1 VIGKAGTPLGHI
13 ALVHEDVE
21 RAEAVAR
28 ALRGA
33 GHRVSVVPPGRRV
46 IQGVLDSGP
55 DLVMASLSISDPDVT
70 ALTRSVRQALGS
82 DLPIV
87 VLYKYD
93 IRDAPPET
101 DEILREPADAAEL
114 QIRVGRL
121 LETQA
126 EKRVLQRK
134 GQELLGLYK
143 MSWAFSL
150 AGGEEAL
157 FGHIA
162 RQCAEQ
168 LKAERGVV
176 LLYDAE
182 RRQMVAQAPG
192 HGLSREQI
200 LRLRYFVDGE
210 ARSRWNFRKN
220 GPLLSN
226 KARADTRLLSDL
238 VSELEFQSLM
248 VAPMT
253 RGPEFQGL
261 LLVADRAPRAPFT
274 DEDLNL
280 LLAMAA
286 QATVAVENMRL
297 HSELKRANARLQEYD
312 RLKSEFVGIVAH
324 DFRRPLMA
332 IRGFAELVLEE
343 PDLPIETRQEFM
355 RTVVRETD
363 HLATL
368 ANDTLLIT
376 QIETG
381 QFSYNWSEID
391 LGPFILDAVPLGL
404 SEHSVLMDIPAGFPK
419 ILADAVRL
427 RQVITN
433 LTMNAAKYS
442 PAGGSITVRCRERG
456 ADHIVLEVI
465 DHGLG
470 IPPEQVD
477 KLFQKFERV
486 RTNEHLAV
494 SGTGLGLYI
503 CRLIV
508 EGHGGQI
515 WVESELGKGSTFGL
529 SLPRDARKLARPAR
543 EEGPAAASAASSA
556 PTQATYSESKEEPNR
571 GEPQGS

>member
-1 VIGKAGTPLGHI
+1 VIGKAGTPLGHV

-21 RAEAVAR
+21 RAEALAKI
-28 ALRGA
+28 LRTA
-33 GHRVSVVPPGRRV
+33 GHRVTVVPTGRRV
-46 IQGVLDSGP
+46 SQLVLDSGP
-55 DLVMASLSISDPDVT
+55 DLLMISLSIAEPGVGPV
-70 ALTRSVRQALGS
+70 ARSVRQALGP
-82 DLPIV
+82 DLPIL

-93 IRDAPPET
+93 VADAPPET
-101 DEILREPADAAEL
+101 DEILREPADEAEL
-114 QIRVGRL
+114 ELRVGRL
-121 LETQA
+121 LKAQA

-134 GQELLGLYK
+134 SQELLGLYK

-176 LLYDAE
+176 FLYDSE

-192 HGLSREQI
+192 HGLAPEQVQS
-200 LRLRYFVDGE
+200 LRYSVDGE

-226 KARADTRLLSDL
+226 KAKADTRLLSEF
-238 VSELEFQSLM
+238 VSELELQSVM
-248 VAPMT
+248 IAPMT

-261 LLVADRAPRAPFT
+261 LMVADRASRTPFT

-286 QATVAVENMRL
+286 QATVAVENIRL
-297 HSELKRANARLQEYD
+297 HSELKRANARLQEFD

-324 DFRRPLMA
+324 DFRKPLMA

-343 PDLPIETRQEFM
+343 PDLPLESRQQFM
-355 RTVVRETD
+355 RTVISETD
-363 HLATL
+363 NLADL

-381 QFSYNWSEID
+381 QFAFKWAEVD

-404 SEHSVLMDIPAGFPK
+404 SDHSALMDIPAGFPK
-419 ILADAVRL
+419 IVADPMRL

-433 LTMNAAKYS
+433 LTTNAVKYS

-456 ADHIVLEVI
+456 PDHIGIEVV

-470 IPPEQVD
+470 IPPEQVG

-486 RTNEHLAV
+486 RTAEHLAV
-494 SGTGLGLYI
+494 PGTGLGLYI

-508 EGHGGQI
+508 EGHGGQM
-515 WVESELGKGSTFGL
+515 WVESEPGKGSTFGL
-529 SLPRDARKLARPAR
+529 SLPKDASKVAPVPKEDDIPTGPLPRVRPSDSAA
-543 EEGPAAASAASSA
+543 GAASA
-556 PTQATYSESKEEPNR
+556 PEPERPPES
-571 GEPQGS
+571 